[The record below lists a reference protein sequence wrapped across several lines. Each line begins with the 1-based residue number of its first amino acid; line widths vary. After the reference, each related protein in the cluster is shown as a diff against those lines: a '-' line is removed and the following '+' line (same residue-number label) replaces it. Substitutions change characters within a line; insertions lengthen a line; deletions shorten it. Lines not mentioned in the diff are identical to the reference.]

1 MLRSTA
7 TMPSR
12 PLAPATIA
20 KKIAQ
25 AHTIDDLVAVA
36 QLVAIDTAEGS
47 STRQQLTFALGQRAV
62 AIAIG
67 EPHASSFD
75 LAALERRTITRALD
89 HVDGNVEA
97 AADLLGVGRATLYR
111 RVAKERL

>member
-1 MLRSTA
+1 
-7 TMPSR
+7 MPSR
-12 PLAPATIA
+12 PPTPPAIA

-36 QLVAIDTAEGS
+36 LLVALDTVDGS
-47 STRQQLTFALGQRAV
+47 NARRQLTFALGQRAI
-62 AIAIG
+62 AIAVD
-67 EPHASSFD
+67 EPHVSSFD

-97 AADLLGVGRATLYR
+97 AADLLGIGRATLYR